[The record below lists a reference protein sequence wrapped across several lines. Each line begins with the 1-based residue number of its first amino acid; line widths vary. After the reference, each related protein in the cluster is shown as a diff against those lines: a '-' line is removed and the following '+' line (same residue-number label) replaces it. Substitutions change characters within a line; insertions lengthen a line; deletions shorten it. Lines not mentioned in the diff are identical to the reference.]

1 MTRLRYDKGIMADK
15 QNRKLFG
22 KDRAMTAPFIY
33 SFTEP
38 VHPEDLQSLFQQTD
52 WAQRRT
58 PLDIQQ
64 MLDRSQLTLGV
75 WDDDRLIGFARVVTD
90 DLYRAW
96 IEDIVVD
103 RAYRKQGIAS
113 LILEKL
119 LKRLQHIELV
129 MLDCPPAWRPF
140 YAKFGFEPKTAVAMQ
155 RTNSK

>member
-1 MTRLRYDKGIMADK
+1 MIKAIIHGNLCEKG
-15 QNRKLFG
+15 RK
-22 KDRAMTAPFIY
+22 MTAPFIY

-38 VHPEDLQSLFQQTD
+38 LNPEDLQGLFQQTD

-64 MLDRSQLTLGV
+64 MLDKSQLTLGV

-96 IEDIVVD
+96 IEDLVVD

-113 LILEKL
+113 RMLAKL
-119 LKRLQHIELV
+119 LKRLEHIEQV
-129 MLDCPPAWRPF
+129 MLDCAPPQQTF
-140 YAKFGFEPKTAVAMQ
+140 YEKFGFQVKTAASMQ
-155 RTNSK
+155 LTRKRG